1 MGQRDAGRGAP
12 PGERRQLAGALA
24 AVALDAEAR
33 PGIPY
38 LYALDQLARRW
49 HTRPD
54 LLEEMD
60 PDWLLR
66 GLEFQRLE
74 ASVKV
79 KRG

>member
-1 MGQRDAGRGAP
+1 MDAN
-12 PGERRQLAGALA
+12 
-24 AVALDAEAR
+24 AR
-33 PGIPY
+33 PSIPY

-49 HTRPD
+49 STRPD

-60 PDWLLR
+60 TDWLLR

>member
-1 MGQRDAGRGAP
+1 MGCRDARGRAP
-12 PGERRQLAGALA
+12 PGERRQLAQALA
-24 AVALDAEAR
+24 AAAVDPDAR

-38 LYALDQLARRW
+38 LYAIEQLARRW

-54 LLEEMD
+54 LIETMD
-60 PDWLLR
+60 PEWLIR
-66 GLEFQRLE
+66 GLEFMRME